1 MKTTVDRIK
10 PTRAKLTFSVT
21 PEEFKPAMDTAYQA
35 VSEQVNIPGFRK
47 GKVPRQV
54 LDQRVGRGA
63 ILAQAI
69 NDSLDGYY
77 RQALTEAGLAPLGQP
92 SADVK
97 KSPDERTLEGDLE
110 VEIEVEVRPEINLPD
125 YAGLK
130 VVVDEI
136 KVAKA
141 DVDSE
146 LDALRSRFGSLVTV
160 DRPAKH
166 GDFTSI
172 DLTATI
178 DGEQIDA
185 AEGISYEIGS
195 GNLLDGIDEALLT
208 LTAGETTTFRSKLA
222 GGEQAGKDAEVTLVL
237 QSVKERELPK
247 ADDDFAQLASEFD
260 TIAEL
265 KKDLESKVR
274 TGMAGKQLVQ
284 AREKLLEIL
293 LDKVEIPVSDEVIE
307 REVNSHLEGEGRLK
321 DDEHRKEVS
330 EESTKNFKTQML
342 LDAIIDAE
350 SVKAED
356 SELINYLVAASE
368 QYGMEPNDFIKS
380 LSENNQIGL
389 FAAELNRRKAMDV
402 LVSKA
407 EIVDSKGK
415 VVQLDTAPTQQS

>member
-97 KSPDERTLEGDLE
+97 KSPDEKTLEGDLE

-260 TIAEL
+260 TIVEL

-321 DDEHRKEVS
+321 DDEHRKEVT

>member
-97 KSPDERTLEGDLE
+97 KSPDEKTLEGDLE

-321 DDEHRKEVS
+321 DDEHRKEVT

>member
-35 VSEQVNIPGFRK
+35 VAEQVNIPGFRK

-97 KSPDERTLEGDLE
+97 KSPDEKTLEGDLE

-321 DDEHRKEVS
+321 DDEHRKEVT